1 MWQFEYSLALSF
13 FGIGIKTPNGQI
25 VLQALQDVYIN
36 LGILG
41 NNMGSSAGKHG
52 VYISGQALATNVP
65 AENQTG
71 FYARFA

>member
-1 MWQFEYSLALSF
+1 M
-13 FGIGIKTPNGQI
+13 
-25 VLQALQDVYIN
+25 QDIYIN
-36 LGILG
+36 LGI
-41 NNMGSSAGKHG
+41 MGDNAGSLAGKHG